1 MAIRQVT
8 SRTIKDGEIV
18 DTDLSNSLTV
28 GGGYF
33 QGETNGSSTT
43 GKGHIFRVHEE
54 TLNTSVTIAS
64 GDNALA
70 VGTNLTVSASGTVN
84 LTVLGNLTIV

>member
-1 MAIRQVT
+1 MAIRQVL
-8 SRTIKDGEIV
+8 SRTIKDGEIA
-18 DTDLSNSLTV
+18 DADLASSLSV

-33 QGETNGSSTT
+33 QGETNGGSSSS
-43 GKGHIFRVHEE
+43 GKGHIFRVHEQE
-54 TLNTSVTIAS
+54 LNTSVTIAS

-70 VGTNLTVSASGTVN
+70 SGPLTVSASGTVN

>member
-1 MAIRQVT
+1 MAIRQVI

-18 DTDLSNSLTV
+18 DTDLSPSFSV

-33 QGETNGSSTT
+33 QGETNAGSSTT

-70 VGTNLTVSASGTVN
+70 G
-84 LTVLGNLTIV
+84 LGLLRFLHLEQLI

>member
-1 MAIRQVT
+1 MAIRQVL
-8 SRTIKDGEIV
+8 SRTIKDGEIAA
-18 DTDLSNSLTV
+18 TDLAPSLSV

-33 QGETNGSSTT
+33 QGETNGGSASS

-70 VGTNLTVSASGTVN
+70 SGPLTVSTSGTVE
-84 LTVLGNLTIV
+84 LKVLGNLTIV